1 MRTQRGALHLVGIVG
16 ILLVMGAIMLFVNA
30 AQKAD
35 RVAEEVEDLKRDILR
50 LDTRLLALERK

>member
-1 MRTQRGALHLVGIVG
+1 
-16 ILLVMGAIMLFVNA
+16 MLFVNA